1 MDFILVMHLFI
12 ESNPITNIKN
22 CIMKNQF
29 FFGKTET
36 LEEIVFEG
44 RNKSYGAFEL
54 NQKRSKYLFTA
65 FFIAFL
71 GVSAVI
77 AVPFIHSFN
86 IGDTPVAVKKVTEVI
101 LTEIV
106 YPEFTPPPPLPPI
119 NEEVF
124 KRVVFNTPVI
134 VEELTDPT
142 VEFEYEVIELVN
154 SNPPVD
160 IELEVVPPSQDAINE
175 PPELPVFNPQEKASF
190 KGGDEDDF
198 RKWVAENIV
207 FPEIAAKAG
216 IKGKVIIEFC
226 VNSKGEVVDIIMLK
240 KLDPAIDAETLRVI
254 SSSPRWTPAKQ
265 GGSPVKQRF
274 TIPFMFDLI

>member
-1 MDFILVMHLFI
+1 MKATQLQ
-12 ESNPITNIKN
+12 TTKN

-36 LEEIVFEG
+36 LEEIIFEG

-65 FFIAFL
+65 FFTAFL
-71 GVSAVI
+71 GVTAVI

-86 IGDTPVAVKKVTEVI
+86 IGDTPVAVERVTGVKLIKIE
-101 LTEIV
+101 
-106 YPEFTPPPPLPPI
+106 YPEFTPPPPPPLI

-124 KRVVFNTPVI
+124 KHVVFNIPVI
-134 VEELTDPT
+134 VEDLTDPT
-142 VEFEYEVIELVN
+142 VEFTYEGLESVN

-160 IELEVVPPSQDAINE
+160 IEIEVITPANKVIDE
-175 PPELPVFNPQEKASF
+175 PTEVTIFNPQEKASF
-190 KGGDEDDF
+190 NGGDVDDF
-198 RKWVAENIV
+198 RKWVGENIV
-207 FPEIAAKAG
+207 FPAIASNAG

-226 VNSKGEVVDIIMLK
+226 VNSKGEVVDIKMLR
-240 KLDPAIDAETLRVI
+240 KLDPAIDAETIRVI

-265 GGSPVKQRF
+265 GGHPVKQRF
-274 TIPFMFDLI
+274 IIPFISDLI

>member
-1 MDFILVMHLFI
+1 MDFILVMHLFN
-12 ESNPITNIKN
+12 ESKPITNSKN

-29 FFGKTET
+29 FIGKTET

-44 RNKSYGAFEL
+44 RNKSYGAFDL

-86 IGDTPVAVKKVTEVI
+86 IGDTPVAVERETGVT
-101 LTEIV
+101 LTKIE
-106 YPEFTPPPPLPPI
+106 YPDFTLPPPPPPI
-119 NEEVF
+119 NPELF
-124 KRVVFNTPVI
+124 KRVVFKVPVI
-134 VEELTDPT
+134 VEGITDPI
-142 VEFEYEVIELVN
+142 VEFEYETLESVN

-160 IELEVVPPSQDAINE
+160 IEIELIKPEHNVINE
-175 PPELPVFNPQEKASF
+175 PEELPVFNPQEKASF

-207 FPEIAAKAG
+207 FPSDAANAG

-226 VNSKGEVVDIIMLK
+226 VNSKGEVVDIKLLR